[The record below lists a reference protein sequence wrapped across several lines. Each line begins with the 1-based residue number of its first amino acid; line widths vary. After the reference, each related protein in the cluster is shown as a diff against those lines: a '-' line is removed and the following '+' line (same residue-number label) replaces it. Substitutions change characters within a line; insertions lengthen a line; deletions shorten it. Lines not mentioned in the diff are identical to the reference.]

1 MTERLDRVETD
12 IVEIKRAISEL
23 RSTVATLADVA
34 GIHDRQ
40 IEQLIQTQ
48 GQLIQS
54 QQESS
59 QRFNQFVERSEQ
71 DRALMLQL
79 IQQLAQGRNGGN

>member
-1 MTERLDRVETD
+1 MSERLDRAETD

-23 RSTVATLADVA
+23 RSTVSTLAEIA

-40 IEQLIQTQ
+40 IEQLIQVQ
-48 GQLIQS
+48 RES
-54 QQESS
+54 QQ
-59 QRFNQFVERSEQ
+59 RFDQYVEQANQ

-79 IQQLAQGRNGGN
+79 IQRIGQGGNGN